1 MANCELLEKCIF
13 FNDKMGNRPGMAE
26 MYKKTFC
33 RGDNSTC
40 ARHMVVEAMGRDK
53 VPPNLFPNQADEA
66 KMIISAGR

>member
-66 KMIISAGR
+66 KKIISAGR